1 VTTAPT
7 RPRVY
12 THALLQVLDGD
23 RPRWSIGY
31 LAEPATEPGT
41 IRVSPLG
48 AHQIASDLLGL
59 RNDALND
66 AAQTAASLADALA
79 TVNARL
85 PRITVVGDSI
95 VADWRD
101 VRGDSGA
108 FLLTHPDPDGGY
120 TLDLGLDWQLVDPDL
135 CYRIRNNTA
144 WPPPAATA
152 YQAYVAGFANPV
164 DAVGD
169 LAERAG
175 VAVAYLD
182 RAAIEEC
189 SRTLSD
195 DEWSLIRGE
204 LHQYDQYISADD
216 NDLFL
221 DQIFSDAGLE
231 RYRDADA
238 TDTTTT

>member
-1 VTTAPT
+1 MTTAPT
-7 RPRVY
+7 RPQVY
-12 THALLQVLDGD
+12 THALLQVLDAD

-31 LAEPATEPGT
+31 LAQPATEPGT

-48 AHQIASDLLGL
+48 VYRIASDLLGL

-66 AAQTAASLADALA
+66 AAQTGASLAGALA
-79 TVNARL
+79 TVDAQL

-101 VRGDSGA
+101 VHGDIGA
-108 FLLTHPDPDGGY
+108 HLITRPDPDGGY
-120 TLDLGLDWQLVDPDL
+120 TLGLGLDWHPVDAGL
-135 CYRIRNNTA
+135 CYRVRDNTA

-164 DAVGD
+164 DAVRD

-175 VAVAYLD
+175 IAVAYLD

-195 DEWSLIRGE
+195 DEWSLIRDE
-204 LHQYDQYISADD
+204 LHQYDQYISAGD

-238 TDTTTT
+238 TDTTTA